1 MSNQPYP
8 PQGGP
13 ASYPPGPPVNL
24 PQGGGGPGLVI
35 QMIGLGCG
43 GIATFLLAGLLLL
56 VFLAELGPGL
66 FVVAVVMAF
75 VPAVFYMSI
84 VLLIDRFDPEPPWL
98 LALAFL
104 WGAVISIFGALI
116 INDTAALVAA
126 SAGGPAA
133 AEFVGA
139 VIAAPISEEA
149 MKGIGLLIVLIALR
163 KEFDGVVDGIVYAC
177 VIALGFATV
186 ENVLYY
192 GRSLGEAGAA
202 GGAVTLVLRGLMS
215 PFAHPLFTAMTGIG
229 VGIAREQ
236 RRGFVARIAP
246 VLGYAAAVLLHATWN
261 FVATVSSAGGGAE
274 LFFGVY
280 LVGWIPAFLCFMAA
294 IGYCLYRERKIIRQY
309 LYEEV
314 ALGVI
319 SPQEYLWVTS
329 LRKRW
334 GFHWR
339 AFSAGGLHG
348 YNCARAFSRAATKLA
363 LSKWHTL
370 KAAEKNTQT
379 RSLGQIPLLRQEL
392 TAKRAAF
399 AAQSA

>member
-1 MSNQPYP
+1 MSNQWYPPPGGPAPYP
-8 PQGGP
+8 P
-13 ASYPPGPPVNL
+13 PPPMNL

-35 QMIGLGCG
+35 QMLGLGCG
-43 GIATFLLAGLLLL
+43 GIAMFLLAGLLLL
-56 VFLAELGPGL
+56 LFLAELGPGL

-75 VPAVFYMSI
+75 VPAVFYMTI
-84 VLLIDRFDPEPPWL
+84 VLLIDRYDPEPPWV

-104 WGAVISIFGALI
+104 WGAIISIFGALV
-116 INDTAALVAA
+116 INDTASLIAA
-126 SAGGPAA
+126 STAGPVA

-139 VIAAPISEEA
+139 VIAAPITEEA
-149 MKGIGLLIVLIALR
+149 MKGIGLLILLLVLR

-192 GRSLGEAGAA
+192 GRALGEAGAA

-229 VGIAREQ
+229 VGVAREQ
-236 RRGFVARIAP
+236 RRGVLAWLAP
-246 VLGYAAAVLLHATWN
+246 IMGYAAAVLLHATWN
-261 FVATVSSAGGGAE
+261 FVATISSGGGGAE
-274 LFFGVY
+274 LFFSIY

-294 IGYCLYRERKIIRQY
+294 IGYCLYRERKIVRQY

-329 LRKRW
+329 LRKRM

-339 AFSAGGLHG
+339 ALSSGGFRG
-348 YNCARAFSRAATKLA
+348 YRSARAFSRAATKLG

-379 RSLGQIPLLRQEL
+379 RSLGQIPVLRQEL
-392 TAKRAAF
+392 AARRAAYG
-399 AAQSA
+399 A